1 MHDCFARLKS
11 ASTCSRLCQSQW
23 LRINRETYQG
33 ETRMKHASD
42 IFPQALT
49 RLIELGEKARKERET
64 RERKAGDRETIRV
77 KRKEKRARQA
87 LIQFN

>member
-1 MHDCFARLKS
+1 
-11 ASTCSRLCQSQW
+11 
-23 LRINRETYQG
+23 
-33 ETRMKHASD
+33 MKHASE
-42 IFPQALT
+42 IFPQALA